1 MGGREVTLIDSSSW
15 IDFLRGRQT
24 ESAMRVQHL
33 LASGEAAWCDL
44 IAVELWN
51 GVRVGKE
58 RKALDELEV
67 ELSLFALDVNV
78 WKLARKLA
86 FRCRQSG
93 ITAPSNDVIIAACV
107 VTHGLE
113 LEHCDKH
120 FDDILPLAKSL

>member
-1 MGGREVTLIDSSSW
+1 MTLVDSSSW
-15 IDFLRGRQT
+15 IDFLRGLET
-24 ESAMRVQHL
+24 SPALRVKHL

-44 IAVELWN
+44 VAVELWN

-58 RKALDELEV
+58 RKALDELEG
-67 ELSLFALDVNV
+67 ELSLIPLDANV

-93 ITAPSNDVIIAACV
+93 VTAPANDIVIAACAA
-107 VTHGLE
+107 THGVD

-120 FDDILPLAKSL
+120 FNDILPLAKGL

>member
-1 MGGREVTLIDSSSW
+1 MGDCKVTLVDSSSW
-15 IDFLRGRQT
+15 IEFLRGRQT
-24 ESAMRVQHL
+24 EPALRVQHL
-33 LASGEAAWCDL
+33 LASGQAAWCDL

-51 GVRVGKE
+51 GVRIGKE

-67 ELSLFALDVNV
+67 ELSAFALDANV

-93 ITAPSNDVIIAACV
+93 ITAPSNDVIIAACA
-107 VTHGLE
+107 VTHDLG

>member
-1 MGGREVTLIDSSSW
+1 MGGGQVTLIDSSSW
-15 IDFLRGRQT
+15 IDFLRGRNT
-24 ESAMRVQHL
+24 EPALRVQNL
-33 LASGEAAWCDL
+33 LAAGEAAWCDL

-67 ELSLFALDVNV
+67 ELSLFALDANV
-78 WKLARKLA
+78 WKFARKLA

-93 ITAPSNDVIIAACV
+93 ITAPSNDIVIAACV
-107 VTHGLE
+107 VIHDLE

-120 FDDILPLAKSL
+120 FYDILPLAKAL

>member
-1 MGGREVTLIDSSSW
+1 MGDGEVTLVDSSSW

-24 ESAMRVQHL
+24 EPALRVQHL
-33 LASGEAAWCDL
+33 LATGEAAWCDL

-58 RKALDELEV
+58 RKALDDLEA
-67 ELSLFALDVNV
+67 ELSTFALDADV

-93 ITAPSNDVIIAACV
+93 ITAPSTDIVIAACAIAN
-107 VTHGLE
+107 GLE

>member
-24 ESAMRVQHL
+24 EPARRVQSL

-58 RKALDELEV
+58 RKALDELEA
-67 ELSLFALDVNV
+67 ELSAFALNADV

-93 ITAPSNDVIIAACV
+93 ITAPSNDIVIAACV
-107 VTHGLE
+107 ATHNLE

>member
-1 MGGREVTLIDSSSW
+1 MGGRGVTLIDSSSW
-15 IDFLRGRQT
+15 IDFLRGRRT
-24 ESAMRVQHL
+24 EPALRVQHL
-33 LASGEAAWCDL
+33 LAAGEAAWCDL

-67 ELSLFALDVNV
+67 ELSLFALDADV
-78 WKLARKLA
+78 WKMARKLA

-93 ITAPSNDVIIAACV
+93 ITAPANDIVITACV
-107 VTHGLE
+107 VTHHLE

-120 FDDILPLAKSL
+120 FDDILPLAKAL

>member
-1 MGGREVTLIDSSSW
+1 MTLVDSSSW
-15 IDFLRGRQT
+15 IDFLRGLQT
-24 ESAMRVQHL
+24 GPALRVQHL

-58 RKALDELEV
+58 RRALDELEM
-67 ELSLFALDVNV
+67 ELALVSLDASV

-93 ITAPSNDVIIAACV
+93 LTAPSNDIVIAACAAA
-107 VTHGLE
+107 HRLD

-120 FDDILPLAKSL
+120 FNDILPLAKSL